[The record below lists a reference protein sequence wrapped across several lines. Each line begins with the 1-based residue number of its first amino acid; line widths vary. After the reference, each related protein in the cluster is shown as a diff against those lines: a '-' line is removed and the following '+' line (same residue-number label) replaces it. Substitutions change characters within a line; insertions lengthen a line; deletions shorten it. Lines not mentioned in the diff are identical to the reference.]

1 LLYLWKAIE
10 VKKETESVYSVIL
23 ELYPIK
29 DVTIPI
35 SIGTKSHAS
44 FLNLI
49 GQFNP
54 ALSARLHDEPRYRP
68 YTVSPL
74 YGGKILGERMALK
87 RVQPCHLRV
96 TLLDSGGIWSALQ
109 TYYQETRP
117 IYMELG
123 DADFRLIRMLIESG
137 TGPTKWAGYADWQ
150 MLATIAAQSIIT
162 MNFSTA
168 TAFSLGER
176 QFCLF
181 PEPSLVWGSL
191 LRTWNRYA
199 PVRMYME
206 KQTIHESLGRHIAVT
221 ACKLHHAF
229 LHFPT
234 YVQKGFVG
242 RCTYHLNAD
251 QQLAEHLTTL
261 AAFAQYAGVGYKT
274 TMGMGQVYVE
284 FGKTPSNYPS
294 PRVKHNY
301 FL

>member
-1 LLYLWKAIE
+1 MKN
-10 VKKETESVYSVIL
+10 ETGSVFSINFDL
-23 ELYPIK
+23 RPIK
-29 DVTIPI
+29 DATIPV
-35 SIGTKSHAS
+35 SMGTKSHAL
-44 FLNLI
+44 FLNLV

-54 ALSARLHDEPRYRP
+54 ALSARMHDELGYRP
-68 YTVSPL
+68 YTISPIS
-74 YGGKILGERMALK
+74 GGKTVGERMNL
-87 RVQPCHLRV
+87 RGGQPCHLRI
-96 TLLDSGGIWSALQ
+96 TLLDGGALWDALQ
-109 TYYQETRP
+109 VYFREAGP
-117 IYMELG
+117 IYIHLD
-123 DADFRLIRMLIESG
+123 DADFRLERMHIAPS
-137 TGPTKWAGYADWQ
+137 TDSSSWAGSAHWQ
-150 MLATIAAQSIIT
+150 TLAALPAQPTIT
-162 MNFSTA
+162 MHFATA

-199 PVRMYME
+199 PIRMHME
-206 KQTIHESLGRHIAVT
+206 KQTIHESLGRHISVT

-284 FGKTPSNYPS
+284 FGKTPTNYPS